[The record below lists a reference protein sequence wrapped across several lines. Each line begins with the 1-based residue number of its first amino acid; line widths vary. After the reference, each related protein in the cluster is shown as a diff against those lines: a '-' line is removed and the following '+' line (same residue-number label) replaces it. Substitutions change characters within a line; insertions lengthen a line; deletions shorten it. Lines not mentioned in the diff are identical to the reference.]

1 MRREAE
7 NLRKALQQRQ
17 PPRRQAPPAG
27 LARHLGGMVW
37 AVKWILYVFL
47 AILTLYYLVIP
58 LITAIVMSVILGLV
72 ALE

>member
-7 NLRKALQQRQ
+7 NPRKTLHQRQ
-17 PPRRQAPPAG
+17 PPRRQAPTGVP
-27 LARHLGGMVW
+27 ARHLGGMAW

-47 AILTLYYLVIP
+47 AILAFYYLLIP
-58 LITAIVMSVILGLV
+58 LITAIVMSVILGLA